1 MSGGLE
7 ETPAP
12 PYIAGMS
19 EPDNLVLAHLRELR
33 ADMNARFD
41 GVEGRL
47 DEFEQRLDRVEKRLD
62 QMHRNGM
69 LALKNF
75 IGHRTMT
82 ERAMASFDD
91 EVRGLR
97 QRIDTDISDL
107 KRRVEQLEAA
117 R

>member
-1 MSGGLE
+1 M
-7 ETPAP
+7 T
-12 PYIAGMS
+12 
-19 EPDNLVLAHLRELR
+19 EPENLVLAHLRELR

-41 GVEGRL
+41 AMEKR
-47 DEFEQRLDRVEKRLD
+47 FEARFEAVEKRLD
-62 QMHRNGM
+62 GMHRNGM

-97 QRIDTDISDL
+97 QRLDGDISDL
-107 KRRVEQLEAA
+107 KRRVEQLETA

>member
-7 ETPAP
+7 ERGAP
-12 PYIAGMS
+12 QYIVPMS
-19 EPDNLVLAHLRELR
+19 EPENLVLAHLRELR

-41 GVEGRL
+41 AMEER
-47 DEFEQRLDRVEKRLD
+47 FEARFQAIERRLD
-62 QMHRNGM
+62 QMHLNGM
-69 LALKNF
+69 KALKGF

-82 ERAMASFDD
+82 ERAMASFDE

-97 QRIDTDISDL
+97 QRIDNDIVDL
-107 KRRVEQLEAA
+107 KRRVEQLETA